1 MRTIDCGD
9 SRSRRGLTV
18 RRHRDH
24 FVGACQTAREVG
36 HPVPNPAKHKGK
48 RLPSKTAL
56 FDAAKAWAFA
66 EVRSLIRASP
76 QVARATDPRGRS
88 ALHLA
93 CAVKSGGPTLGEPH
107 GIKTVTALLDA
118 GAGLEDEVPMDEDE
132 GDFRATPLWYA
143 VARGENLPLVRF
155 LLKCGADASSSLW
168 AAVWRDDDVLC
179 GHLLKSKPK
188 LNLRAHGETP
198 IFYAARLRRLK
209 TLGRLIEAGAD
220 PTIRDDQGRDA
231 VDIAQARRLPVDLIG
246 RLVALKRR
254 IEA

>member
-1 MRTIDCGD
+1 
-9 SRSRRGLTV
+9 L
-18 RRHRDH
+18 
-24 FVGACQTAREVG
+24 
-36 HPVPNPAKHKGK
+36 PNLGKHKGK
-48 RLPSKTAL
+48 RPPSRTAL
-56 FDAAKAWAFA
+56 FDAAKAWAHA
-66 EVRSLIRASP
+66 EVRVLLKASP
-76 QVARATDPRGRS
+76 QLAHATDPKGHS

-93 CAVKSGGPTLGEPH
+93 CAVKPGGRTLGEPH

-118 GAGLEDEVPMDEDE
+118 GLGLENEVQMDEKE

-155 LLKCGADASSSLW
+155 LLKRRADASFSLW

-179 GHLLKSKPK
+179 RHLLKSKPK
-188 LNLRAHGETP
+188 LNLTAHGETP

-209 TLGRLIEAGAD
+209 SLGLLIDAGAD

-231 VDIAQARRLPVDLIG
+231 IDIAQARRLPNELIG

-254 IEA
+254 IQES